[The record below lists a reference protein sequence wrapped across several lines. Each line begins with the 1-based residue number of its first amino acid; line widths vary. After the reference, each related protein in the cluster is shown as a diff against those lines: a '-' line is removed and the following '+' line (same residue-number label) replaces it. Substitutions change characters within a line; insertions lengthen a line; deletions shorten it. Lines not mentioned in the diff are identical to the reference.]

1 MHNVFV
7 MPQCMHMGKNPLM
20 QSLILIQGLILQSFI
35 LIGGYVA
42 MWATLIGG
50 YVAMWA
56 TLIEDTSM
64 AKLTVQCEMQGNA
77 IARVAVDVR

>member
-1 MHNVFV
+1 
-7 MPQCMHMGKNPLM
+7 
-20 QSLILIQGLILQSFI
+20 
-35 LIGGYVA
+35 

-64 AKLTVQCEMQGNA
+64 AKLTIQCEMQGNA